1 MSPKKKVISLMDA
14 IDEIERKVEEAKRFA
29 AQALIREY
37 FQEDY
42 KWALGGRVD
51 AILLGLNNLDPFG
64 LHKSYLSNG
73 SNEGTCAQ
81 LVTDV
86 YELIK
91 HRRCGT
97 LSPELEQK
105 YRNSVFAKG
114 YYTEELAT
122 IYNELI
128 NSAVLSRE
136 KDNTRKELFECTT

>member
-1 MSPKKKVISLMDA
+1 MSPKKKVIGLMDA
-14 IDEIERKVEEAKRFA
+14 IDEVERKVEEAKRFA

-51 AILLGLNNLDPFG
+51 AILLGFNNLDPFG
-64 LHKSYLSNG
+64 LHKSYLGNG
-73 SNEGTCAQ
+73 SNEGICAQ

-86 YELIK
+86 YDLIRHK
-91 HRRCGT
+91 RYGT
-97 LSPELEQK
+97 LSVELEEK
-105 YRNSVFAKG
+105 YKNSVFAKG
-114 YYTEELAT
+114 YYTDDLSA

-136 KDNTRKELFECTT
+136 KDNTRKELHKCTT